1 MASPQIDE
9 RFLQPLES
17 MGLALEMKEVPLL
30 ILSEKD
36 QWRFVQQITSILG
49 GRGVYSGTADVT
61 EQLLKSIKAPDY
73 FFLMIEDT
81 LPDKL
86 TEVLRYYL
94 DSRDILEPSS
104 DAILQQKFRTQPIH
118 SDHRLI
124 LLIDRDTLESQS
136 SYMQMRLREI
146 CRVIAVS

>member
-73 FFLMIEDT
+73 FFLRRLIT
-81 LPDKL
+81 
-86 TEVLRYYL
+86 
-94 DSRDILEPSS
+94 SPSS
-104 DAILQQKFRTQPIH
+104 GKRPWPRLEKMRSLPRLTSKTPPPLGISSISPTVGIA
-118 SDHRLI
+118 RLI
-124 LLIDRDTLESQS
+124 SAARPAA
-136 SYMQMRLREI
+136 RL
-146 CRVIAVS
+146 S